1 MMYYN
6 VNTKVLQSEAPWG
19 DKYYSD
25 KAKAKYFVGWEE
37 VADDFIPP
45 VEEVEEPVDEK
56 KETEKAFV
64 EAKEELMRQMALAQ
78 LQNDEELIKE
88 LQDSYAEL
96 ISSVSIEE
104 ANKEGQTN
112 A

>member
-6 VNTKVLQSEAPWG
+6 ENTKVLQSEAPWG
-19 DKYYSD
+19 NKYYSD
-25 KAKAKYFVGWEE
+25 KAKEKYFSEWQQVD
-37 VADDFIPP
+37 DDFIPP
-45 VEEVEEPVDEK
+45 VSDAKKALVDK
-56 KETEKAFV
+56 KETEKAFA

-78 LQNDEELIKE
+78 LQNDKDLIKD

-96 ISSVSIEE
+96 ISSIDTENE
-104 ANKEGQTN
+104 EGQID

>member
-6 VNTKVLQSEAPWG
+6 ENTKVLQSEAPWG
-19 DKYYSD
+19 DKYYSE
-25 KAKAKYFVGWEE
+25 KAKEKYFSEWQQVD
-37 VADDFIPP
+37 DDFIPP
-45 VEEVEEPVDEK
+45 VRDEKKALVDK
-56 KETEKAFV
+56 KETEKAFK

-78 LQNDEELIKE
+78 LQNDQDLIKD

-96 ISSVSIEE
+96 ISSIDTENE
-104 ANKEGQTN
+104 EGQID